1 MTLRVKESVFLGQKK
16 EGKISGQN
24 QNSGRLMM
32 RREEERLDRPPGDD
46 NQTTGQYL
54 GPLFASW
61 EDHLA
66 DRRESCTR

>member
-1 MTLRVKESVFLGQKK
+1 M
-16 EGKISGQN
+16 I
-24 QNSGRLMM
+24 

-66 DRRESCTR
+66 DRRELYSVRQAAQLFL